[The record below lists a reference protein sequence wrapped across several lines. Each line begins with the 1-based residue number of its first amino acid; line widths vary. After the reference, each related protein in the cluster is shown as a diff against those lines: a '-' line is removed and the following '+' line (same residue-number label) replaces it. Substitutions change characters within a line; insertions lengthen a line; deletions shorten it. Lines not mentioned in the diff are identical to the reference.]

1 MTIIAHELV
10 TTIDYF
16 ESIYADAHGDPA
28 RIPWADGRASPAL
41 VSWLNV
47 VAPSMIRCGARVA
60 APGCG
65 LGGDAREL
73 IRRGYDVCAFDCSE
87 TAVRWAQSLDDEN
100 AHCYAQ
106 ADLYNPPAR
115 WRHRFDLVVEVN
127 NLESL
132 TPDLRERT
140 IAAQANLMSP
150 HGRMLVICRGSDHP
164 VALPEGPPWPMTEAE
179 LLAAAA
185 QAGLVPDGEVCS
197 FLDDEEPPVQ
207 RIRAVL
213 RRA

>member
-1 MTIIAHELV
+1 MTTTAHELV

-16 ESIYADAHGDPA
+16 ESIYADAHGDPG

-41 VSWLNV
+41 VTWLNV

-65 LGGDAREL
+65 LGDDAREL

-87 TAVRWAQSLDDEN
+87 TAVRWAQSLDAEN
-100 AHCYAQ
+100 VQCYAQ
-106 ADLYNPPAR
+106 ADVYNPPAR

-132 TPDLRERT
+132 TPDLHERT

-150 HGRMLVICRGSDHP
+150 HGRLLVICRGADQP
-164 VALPEGPPWPMTEAE
+164 VGLHEGPPWPMTEAE
-179 LLAAAA
+179 LVAAAA
-185 QAGLVPDGEVCS
+185 RAGLVPDGEVCC
-197 FLDDEEPPVQ
+197 FPDDEDPPVQ

-213 RRA
+213 RRV